1 MIHYNKINK
10 KYILWMVIVGIWLIV
25 CVIGNI
31 NVNKRF
37 PKPIDEY
44 YYLGD
49 TVEYLGMQIKA
60 EEILYKNDE
69 GMINNYPE
77 INIKKKEGR
86 NWLVVKLDVKNVS
99 DKVIDF
105 ETDILPNIAMVAYPI
120 GYMNQGSAY
129 ALKDNKQWKF
139 SLEEEKE
146 VIIYFAVGNGQVRQ
160 ERRKKFLESQFY
172 LDFSL
177 SPEHKAFVFN
187 GVDSKI

>member
-77 INIKKKEGR
+77 IILKKKNGEK
-86 NWLVVKLDVKNVS
+86 LV
-99 DKVIDF
+99 
-105 ETDILPNIAMVAYPI
+105 
-120 GYMNQGSAY
+120 G
-129 ALKDNKQWKF
+129 
-139 SLEEEKE
+139 
-146 VIIYFAVGNGQVRQ
+146 
-160 ERRKKFLESQFY
+160 
-172 LDFSL
+172 
-177 SPEHKAFVFN
+177 
-187 GVDSKI
+187 SKIRC